1 MFSIRCCRKAF
12 GNLLSE
18 ICSVLT
24 SAFFTLLQILRQE
37 AGEPGERGAG
47 GARSQPGGGGLLV
60 LDAVLRHLPAGGA
73 EAAQRRAAVQND
85 ACG

>member
-1 MFSIRCCRKAF
+1 M
-12 GNLLSE
+12 
-18 ICSVLT
+18 LT
-24 SAFFTLLQILRQE
+24 SALFTLLQILRQE

-47 GARSQPGGGGLLV
+47 GARSQPGGGRLLV

-85 ACG
+85 AGG